1 MLLLSEFSCAV
12 LDISSNSIYK
22 NIAYTDNTFMLF
34 GIQTPVTYGRIR
46 RHVEDII
53 EISRTFL
60 LMPIKK
66 GLVEYYLFKKRVTN
80 I

>member
-1 MLLLSEFSCAV
+1 
-12 LDISSNSIYK
+12 
-22 NIAYTDNTFMLF
+22 MLF